1 MSILGAVVPEELAPE
16 VFGSGFVVLCEIS
29 KRSKCVETIPH
40 EENFLY
46 VIYTKTFAR
55 VAAERCRVS
64 FLNVPIVWK
73 PKPNSK
79 NVFWN

>member
-1 MSILGAVVPEELAPE
+1 MSSLVAVVKVVLEPE
-16 VFGSGFVVLCEIS
+16 VFGISWAVLCDLY
-29 KRSKCVETIPH
+29 KRFKCVEIIPH
-40 EENFLY
+40 